1 MGDLVAAV
9 DAAAH
14 AASAYRRQ
22 NLTGSAYGCSA
33 RAVQLTQQCGGAW
46 TPAVCQAAQ
55 RLPLTSRE
63 HEIAILIGRG
73 LSNRTIAARLS
84 VSVRTIEG
92 HIYRAMVKTG
102 ALSREE
108 LAAML
113 TSPRM
118 S

>member
-1 MGDLVAAV
+1 
-9 DAAAH
+9 
-14 AASAYRRQ
+14 
-22 NLTGSAYGCSA
+22 
-33 RAVQLTQQCGGAW
+33 
-46 TPAVCQAAQ
+46 
-55 RLPLTSRE
+55 LPLTSRE